1 MRSHHRKKI
10 SQWTLQCLK
19 FTFNPCQTSFVRQ
32 HGDCPGCKA
41 SPALWTFLS
50 ESDTNIQEVDGT
62 KQNEREQ
69 GSDPESA
76 SFGLAMTIQKFSSKI
91 SIN

>member
-1 MRSHHRKKI
+1 MGI
-10 SQWTLQCLK
+10 
-19 FTFNPCQTSFVRQ
+19 
-32 HGDCPGCKA
+32 
-41 SPALWTFLS
+41 ALDARPPLPSGLF
-50 ESDTNIQEVDGT
+50 ESDTNIQEADGA